1 MQGTAMSTATRSP
14 AQLRN
19 MFGANLRSLSQG
31 YNSIS
36 ALARELGINRT
47 QYNRYLSGE
56 SFPRPDVLARICEFF
71 DVDARVLLEPV
82 GQLARSSGPISSS
95 FLKDF
100 MGPAV
105 QHVAEEDFPSGFY
118 QFSRRSFVHEGK
130 FARGLA
136 YILRE
141 GNSTFIRGYEPK
153 VAMAMQG
160 IPASAPAREYRGY
173 VLKVEDGVTLMVSR
187 RNGLTASMNYLNR
200 VTSFENNFWVGY
212 VARTVR
218 ESSSAKRTTRL
229 VYEFLNGDVHRVMRT
244 ARTAGFCDFE
254 DLIPFHQRLLQP
266 DDPFR

>member
-1 MQGTAMSTATRSP
+1 
-14 AQLRN
+14 
-19 MFGANLRSLSQG
+19 MFGANLRTLSEE
-31 YNSIS
+31 YTSIS
-36 ALARELGINRT
+36 ALARQLGINRT
-47 QYNRYLSGE
+47 QFNRYLSGE

-71 DVDARVLLEPV
+71 EVDARVLLEPV
-82 GQLARSSGPISSS
+82 AQIAGGSGPIASA

-105 QHVAEEDFPSGFY
+105 QNVKEADFPSGFY
-118 QFSRRSFVHEGK
+118 QFSRRSFVHDTK

-136 YILRE
+136 HVRRQ
-141 GNSTFIRGYEPK
+141 GHSTFIRGYEPK
-153 VAMAMQG
+153 TAMAMQG
-160 IPASAPAREYRGY
+160 IPAAAQAREYRGY

-200 VTSFENNFWVGY
+200 VASFDNNFWVGY

-218 ESSSAKRTTRL
+218 ESASAKRTTRL
-229 VYEFLNGDVHRVMRT
+229 VYEFLGADTRRIMQT
-244 ARTAGFCDFE
+244 ARGAGLCDFA